1 MELIKHTF
9 KFREGAK
16 DDGDGKGAGDG
27 ENMKLSDDK
36 DGTGAAEGEGKKDV
50 SEQIDNEEQILGME
64 DAEKQ
69 DEEKKEQT
77 KQGKE
82 EEEEDHGIEMKSDFE
97 GVMHD
102 VENEPE
108 DGNEDEDLEK
118 EMGDHEDGNDII
130 DERLWNDEDD
140 KKEKGCYTTNLI

>member
-1 MELIKHTF
+1 
-9 KFREGAK
+9 
-16 DDGDGKGAGDG
+16 
-27 ENMKLSDDK
+27 
-36 DGTGAAEGEGKKDV
+36 
-50 SEQIDNEEQILGME
+50 ME

-77 KQGKE
+77 KKGGEE
-82 EEEEDHGIEMKSDFE
+82 EEEEDRGIEMKSDFE
-97 GVMHD
+97 GVTHD

-130 DERLWNDEDD
+130 YF
-140 KKEKGCYTTNLI
+140 GGFFTNLRVHHG

>member
-1 MELIKHTF
+1 MLTAVFCGLCE
-9 KFREGAK
+9 EGFCGVK
-16 DDGDGKGAGDG
+16 DDGDGKGTGDG

-77 KQGKE
+77 K
-82 EEEEDHGIEMKSDFE
+82 
-97 GVMHD
+97 
-102 VENEPE
+102 
-108 DGNEDEDLEK
+108 
-118 EMGDHEDGNDII
+118 
-130 DERLWNDEDD
+130 
-140 KKEKGCYTTNLI
+140 KGGE

>member
-1 MELIKHTF
+1 
-9 KFREGAK
+9 
-16 DDGDGKGAGDG
+16 
-27 ENMKLSDDK
+27 
-36 DGTGAAEGEGKKDV
+36 
-50 SEQIDNEEQILGME
+50 
-64 DAEKQ
+64 
-69 DEEKKEQT
+69 
-77 KQGKE
+77 
-82 EEEEDHGIEMKSDFE
+82 MKSDFE

-140 KKEKGCYTTNLI
+140 KKEKEEGKEEGPDEFEKGDAMKREDARDEEMRGKDEDEEGGKNDGKDDGKPPKTGREGERQAGGR